1 MMWAWAHGRQEKRA
15 AGIRCR
21 PGSRAAN
28 DVTEDEAVW
37 SVNDHAIGKPKPA
50 SVPAADALG
59 VAPWVRVSV
68 RLARTLGERATRTL
82 GERAT
87 ELSVWMSRGGELRRA
102 TGQGRLRQD
111 SL

>member
-21 PGSRAAN
+21 PGSRAV
-28 DVTEDEAVW
+28 DDLTEDEAVW

-50 SVPAADALG
+50 SVPAAIALG
-59 VAPWVRVSV
+59 VAPWVSV
-68 RLARTLGERATRTL
+68 RLARTLGERAT
-82 GERAT
+82 
-87 ELSVWMSRGGELRRA
+87 ELSVWTSRGGELRRA